1 MKIVDVSHSGSG
13 VARENGKVVFV
24 RGTDI
29 GEDVGVRIVK
39 STAKFEVG
47 KVAKINVRSPYR
59 TTPPCPY
66 FGECGGCDFQH
77 IEYHRELALKE
88 IMLRNELKKV
98 GYFGEISVE
107 VSKQIYH
114 YRNKLKL
121 TYRSGELGYLG
132 DGDMFVKI
140 NSCMLAD
147 NEILRALEDVKTYL
161 QKYSFKHL
169 KNITF
174 RRFQG
179 GVMLVFLFSE
189 REKFSL
195 DNCLEKYPVFLAVG
209 EVLESD
215 KTKIFQSYNESGM
228 RYEILGEVFP
238 VDAKSFLQV
247 NCEVAEN
254 LYSHVLKNVAGEVVV
269 NAYSGQGVLSK
280 LLAKKAK
287 KVIGIEMQTSAH
299 KIAEAIKSENM
310 ENIHAKVEDVIAKF
324 SKVANVIV
332 LDPARNG
339 CHARVLE
346 EIIRSK
352 IAKVVYISCNFSTLV
367 RDLKSL
373 TKFYKIANIK
383 IFDMFP
389 RTANLE
395 TCVILEKF

>member
-1 MKIVDVSHSGSG
+1 MKIVDISHSGSG

-29 GEDVGVRIVK
+29 GEDVVVRIVK

-132 DGDMFVKI
+132 DDDMFVKI

-147 NEILRALEDVKTYL
+147 NEILRALEGVKTYL
-161 QKYSFKHL
+161 QKYSFKYL

-179 GVMLVFLFSE
+179 GVMLIFLFTE

-215 KTKIFQSYNESGM
+215 KTKIFQSYNESDM
-228 RYEILGEVFP
+228 KYEILGEVFP

-247 NCEVAEN
+247 NYEVAEK

-339 CHARVLE
+339 CHVRVLE

-367 RDLKSL
+367 RDLKRLS
-373 TKFYKIANIK
+373 KFYKIANIK

>member
-1 MKIVDVSHSGSG
+1 MKIVDISHSGSG

-29 GEDVGVRIVK
+29 GEDVVVRIVK

-132 DGDMFVKI
+132 DDDMFVKI

-195 DNCLEKYPVFLAVG
+195 DNCLEKYPIFLAIG

-215 KTKIFQSYNESGM
+215 KTKIFQSYNESDM
-228 RYEILGEVFP
+228 RYEISGEVFP

-247 NCEVAEN
+247 NCVVAEK

-287 KVIGIEMQTSAH
+287 KVIGIEMQNSAH

-310 ENIHAKVEDVIAKF
+310 ENIHAKVEDVISAYAKL
-324 SKVANVIV
+324 ANAIV

-339 CHARVLE
+339 CHTRVLE
-346 EIIRSK
+346 EIIRSN
-352 IAKVVYISCNFSTLV
+352 IAKVVYISCNFSTLA
-367 RDLKSL
+367 RDLKRL
-373 TKFYKIANIK
+373 EKFYKIVNIK

>member
-39 STAKFEVG
+39 STAKFDVG
-47 KVAKINVRSPYR
+47 KVTKINVRSPYR

-77 IEYHRELALKE
+77 LEYHRELALKE

-98 GYFGEISVE
+98 GYFGGISVE

-121 TYRSGELGYLG
+121 TYRGGELGYLG
-132 DGDMFVKI
+132 DDDMFVRIK
-140 NSCMLAD
+140 SCMLAD
-147 NEILRALEDVKTYL
+147 NEILRALEGVKTYL

-195 DNCLEKYPVFLAVG
+195 DNCLEKYPIFLAIG

-215 KTKIFQSYNESGM
+215 KTKIFQSYNESDM
-228 RYEILGEVFP
+228 RYEISGEVFS

-247 NCEVAEN
+247 NYEVAEK

-339 CHARVLE
+339 CHVRVLE

-367 RDLKSL
+367 RDLKRLS
-373 TKFYKIANIK
+373 KFYKIANIK

>member
-39 STAKFEVG
+39 STAKFDVG
-47 KVAKINVRSPYR
+47 KVTKINVRSPYR

-77 IEYHRELALKE
+77 LEYHRELALKE

-98 GYFGEISVE
+98 GYFGGISVE
-107 VSKQIYH
+107 ASKQIYH

-121 TYRSGELGYLG
+121 TYRGGELGYLG
-132 DGDMFVKI
+132 DDDMFVKI
-140 NSCMLAD
+140 KSCMLAD

-179 GVMLVFLFSE
+179 GVMLIFLFSE

-195 DNCLEKYPVFLAVG
+195 DNCLEKYPIFLAIG

-215 KTKIFQSYNESGM
+215 KTKIFQSYNESDM

-247 NCEVAEN
+247 NYEVAEK

-287 KVIGIEMQTSAH
+287 KVIGIEMQNSAH

-339 CHARVLE
+339 CHIRVLE
-346 EIIRSK
+346 EIICSK
-352 IAKVVYISCNFSTLV
+352 IAKVVYISCNFSTLA
-367 RDLKSL
+367 RDLKRL
-373 TKFYKIANIK
+373 EKFYKIVNIK

>member
-39 STAKFEVG
+39 STAKFDVG
-47 KVAKINVRSPYR
+47 KVTKINVRSPYR

-77 IEYHRELALKE
+77 LEYHRELALKE

-98 GYFGEISVE
+98 GYFGGISVE

-121 TYRSGELGYLG
+121 TYRGGKLGYLG
-132 DGDMFVKI
+132 DDDMFVKI

-147 NEILRALEDVKTYL
+147 NEILRALEGVKTYL
-161 QKYSFKHL
+161 QKYSFKYL

-179 GVMLVFLFSE
+179 GVMLIFLFTE

-215 KTKIFQSYNESGM
+215 KTKIFQSYNVGDM
-228 RYEILGEVFP
+228 KYEILGEVFS

-247 NCEVAEN
+247 NYEVAEN

-287 KVIGIEMQTSAH
+287 KVIGIEMQNSAH

-339 CHARVLE
+339 CHTRVLE

-373 TKFYKIANIK
+373 TKFYKIVNIK

>member
-39 STAKFEVG
+39 STAKFDVG
-47 KVAKINVRSPYR
+47 KVTKINVRSPYR

-77 IEYHRELALKE
+77 LEYHRELALKE

-121 TYRSGELGYLG
+121 TYRGGELGYLG
-132 DGDMFVKI
+132 DDDMFVKI

-195 DNCLEKYPVFLAVG
+195 DNCLEKYPIFLAIG

-215 KTKIFQSYNESGM
+215 KTKIFQSYNESDM
-228 RYEILGEVFP
+228 KYEILGEVFP

-339 CHARVLE
+339 CHVRVLE

-352 IAKVVYISCNFSTLV
+352 IAKVVYISCNFSTLA
-367 RDLKSL
+367 RDLKRL
-373 TKFYKIANIK
+373 EKFYKIVNIK

>member
-1 MKIVDVSHSGSG
+1 MKIVDISHSGSG

-39 STAKFEVG
+39 STAKFDVG
-47 KVAKINVRSPYR
+47 KVTKINVRSPYR
-59 TTPPCPY
+59 TTPPCSY

-77 IEYHRELALKE
+77 LEYHRELALKE

-121 TYRSGELGYLG
+121 TYRGGKLGYLG
-132 DGDMFVKI
+132 DDDMFVKI

-147 NEILRALEDVKTYL
+147 NEILRALEGVKTYL
-161 QKYSFKHL
+161 QKYSFKYL

-179 GVMLVFLFSE
+179 GVMLIFLFTE

-215 KTKIFQSYNESGM
+215 KTKIFQSYNESDM
-228 RYEILGEVFP
+228 KYEILGEVFP

-247 NCEVAEN
+247 NYEVAEK

-299 KIAEAIKSENM
+299 KVAEAIKSENM
-310 ENIHAKVEDVIAKF
+310 ENIHAKVEDVIEKF

-339 CHARVLE
+339 CHVRVLE

-352 IAKVVYISCNFSTLV
+352 IAKVVYISCNFSTLA
-367 RDLKSL
+367 RDLKRL
-373 TKFYKIANIK
+373 EKFYKIVNIK